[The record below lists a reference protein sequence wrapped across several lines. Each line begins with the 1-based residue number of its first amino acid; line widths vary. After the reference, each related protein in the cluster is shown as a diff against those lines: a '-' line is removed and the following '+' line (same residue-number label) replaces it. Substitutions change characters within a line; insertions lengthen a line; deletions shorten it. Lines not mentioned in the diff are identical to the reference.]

1 MLLRKLD
8 DALDDDTLLLEELEL
23 ITLLTLEEAELDTEE
38 LWLDEDIELD
48 IIEDE
53 LEEIMELIELAEEA
67 TLFDTLLMLCEEPAP
82 TELLDPT
89 VPPPLHA
96 DRHSDNALNTKMI
109 LMFIV
114 RSLETNHDCA
124 QALSFVFF

>member
-1 MLLRKLD
+1 MLLRELD
-8 DALDDDTLLLEELEL
+8 DALDDDTLLLEELDE
-23 ITLLTLEEAELDTEE
+23 LEEVEFDTEE
-38 LWLDEDIELD
+38 LRLDEDVELD

-67 TLFDTLLMLCEEPAP
+67 TLFDTLLMLREEPAP